1 MGSDFKDTYRQKGL
15 RKRLVENLRK
25 KGIRDERILDVFWE
39 LPRHYFLDVAFDEW
53 AYKDQAFRID
63 CKQTI
68 SQPYTV
74 ARQTEWLDL
83 EKGVKVLEVGTGSG
97 YQAAVLSSLGAEVYT
112 IERIGALYETCKK
125 RLTALGFEDIHMR
138 HGDGF
143 EGWPE
148 EAPFDRILLTAAPA
162 DVPVDLLHQLSIG
175 GWMILPVGAEK
186 GDQKMY
192 KIKRTG
198 KSSFQRQVLGTYRF
212 VPMKKGVK

>member
-1 MGSDFKDTYRQKGL
+1 MED
-15 RKRLVENLRK
+15 LRK
-25 KGIRDERILDVFWE
+25 KGISDERILDVFWR

-63 CKQTI
+63 CDQTI

-74 ARQTEWLDL
+74 ARQTEWLKV
-83 EKGVKVLEVGTGSG
+83 EPGVKVLEIGTGSG
-97 YQAAVLSSLGAEVYT
+97 YQAAVLQMLGAEVYT
-112 IERIGALYETCKK
+112 IERIEKLYTQSKS
-125 RLTALGFEDIHMR
+125 RLEKLGFGAIQMR

-143 EGWPE
+143 KGWPE

-162 DVPVDLLHQLSIG
+162 EVPTDLLHQLAID
-175 GWMILPVGAEK
+175 GWMIVPVGEEK

-198 KSSFQRQVLGTYRF
+198 KNSFQRQVLGTYRF
-212 VPMKKGVK
+212 VPMRKGLE

>member
-1 MGSDFKDTYRQKGL
+1 M
-15 RKRLVENLRK
+15 RKRLVEDLRK
-25 KGIRDERILDVFWE
+25 KGISDERILDVFWR

-63 CKQTI
+63 CDQTI

-74 ARQTEWLDL
+74 GRQTEWLKV
-83 EKGVKVLEVGTGSG
+83 EPGVKVLEIGTGSG
-97 YQAAVLSSLGAEVYT
+97 YQAAVLQMLGAEVYT
-112 IERIGALYETCKK
+112 IERIEKLYTQSKS
-125 RLTALGFEDIHMR
+125 RLEKLGFGAIQMR

-143 EGWPE
+143 KGWPE

-162 DVPVDLLHQLSIG
+162 EVPTDLLHQLAID
-175 GWMILPVGAEK
+175 GWMIVPVGEEK

-198 KSSFQRQVLGTYRF
+198 KNSFRRQVLGTYRF
-212 VPMKKGVK
+212 VPMRKGLE

>member
-1 MGSDFKDTYRQKGL
+1 MGSEFKDTYRQKGL
-15 RKRLVENLRK
+15 RKRLVGNLRK
-25 KGIRDERILDVFWE
+25 KGIKDERILEVFWE

-63 CKQTI
+63 CEQTI

-83 EKGVKVLEVGTGSG
+83 KSGMKVLEVGTGSG
-97 YQAAVLSSLGAEVYT
+97 YQAAVLSSLGAKVYT
-112 IERIGALYETCKK
+112 IERIEALYKLCKE
-125 RLTALGFEDIHMR
+125 RLAALGFGDIHMR

-143 EGWPE
+143 QGWPE
-148 EAPFDRILLTAAPA
+148 EAPFDRILITAAP
-162 DVPVDLLHQLSIG
+162 DEVPLDLLQQLKVG
-175 GWMILPVGAEK
+175 GWMIVPVGAEK

-198 KSSFQRQVLGTYRF
+198 KTSFQRQVLGTYRF
-212 VPMKKGVK
+212 VPMKKGLQ

>member
-1 MGSDFKDTYRQKGL
+1 M
-15 RKRLVENLRK
+15 RKRLVEDLRK
-25 KGIRDERILDVFWE
+25 KGISDERILDVFWR

-63 CKQTI
+63 CDQTI

-74 ARQTEWLDL
+74 ARQTEWLKV
-83 EKGVKVLEVGTGSG
+83 EPGVKVLEIGTGSG
-97 YQAAVLSSLGAEVYT
+97 YQAAVLQMLGAEVYT
-112 IERIGALYETCKK
+112 IERIEKLYTQSKS
-125 RLTALGFEDIHMR
+125 RLEKLGFGDIQMR

-143 EGWPE
+143 KGWPE

-162 DVPVDLLHQLSIG
+162 EVPTDLLHQLAID
-175 GWMILPVGAEK
+175 GWMIVPVGEEM

-198 KSSFQRQVLGTYRF
+198 KKSFQRQVLGTYRF
-212 VPMKKGVK
+212 VPMRKGLE

>member
-1 MGSDFKDTYRQKGL
+1 M
-15 RKRLVENLRK
+15 RKRLVEDLRK
-25 KGIRDERILDVFWE
+25 KGISDERILDVFWR

-63 CKQTI
+63 CDQTI

-74 ARQTEWLDL
+74 ARQTEWLKV
-83 EKGVKVLEVGTGSG
+83 ERGVKVLEIGTGSG
-97 YQAAVLSSLGAEVYT
+97 YQAAVLQMLGAQVYT
-112 IERIGALYETCKK
+112 IERIEKLHTQSKS
-125 RLTALGFEDIHMR
+125 RLEKLGFGDIQMR

-143 EGWPE
+143 KGWPE

-162 DVPVDLLHQLSIG
+162 EVPTDLLHQLAID
-175 GWMILPVGAEK
+175 GWMIVPVGEEK

-198 KSSFQRQVLGTYRF
+198 KNSFQRQVLGTYRF
-212 VPMKKGVK
+212 VPMRKGLE

>member
-1 MGSDFKDTYRQKGL
+1 M
-15 RKRLVENLRK
+15 RKRLVEDLRK
-25 KGIRDERILDVFWE
+25 KGISDERILDVFWR

-63 CKQTI
+63 CDQTI

-74 ARQTEWLDL
+74 GRQTEWLKV
-83 EKGVKVLEVGTGSG
+83 EPGVKVLEIGTGSG
-97 YQAAVLSSLGAEVYT
+97 YQAAVLQMLGAEVYT
-112 IERIGALYETCKK
+112 IERIEKLYTQSKS
-125 RLTALGFEDIHMR
+125 RLEKLGFGAIQMR

-143 EGWPE
+143 KGWPE

-162 DVPVDLLHQLSIG
+162 EVPTDLLHQLGID
-175 GWMILPVGAEK
+175 GWMIVPVGEEK

-198 KSSFQRQVLGTYRF
+198 KNSFQRQVLGTYRF
-212 VPMKKGVK
+212 VPMRKGLE

>member
-1 MGSDFKDTYRQKGL
+1 M
-15 RKRLVENLRK
+15 RKRLVEDLRK
-25 KGIRDERILDVFWE
+25 KGISDERILDVFWR

-63 CKQTI
+63 CDQTI

-74 ARQTEWLDL
+74 ARQTEWLKV
-83 EKGVKVLEVGTGSG
+83 EPGVKVLEIGTGSG
-97 YQAAVLSSLGAEVYT
+97 YQAAVLQMLGAEVYT
-112 IERIGALYETCKK
+112 IERIEKLYTQSKS
-125 RLTALGFEDIHMR
+125 RLEKLGFGAIQMR

-143 EGWPE
+143 KGWPE

-162 DVPVDLLHQLSIG
+162 EVPTDLLHQLAID
-175 GWMILPVGAEK
+175 GWMIVPVGEEK

-198 KSSFQRQVLGTYRF
+198 KNSFQRQVLGTYRF
-212 VPMKKGVK
+212 VPMRKGLE